1 MRIPRTLQAG
11 LLIAA
16 AVVLGLL
23 AVQGTYALWNASTST
38 APGAVSSASFDV
50 SLTGSPSGNVTNM
63 TVPGGAATINLTQSA
78 TLAPGTAAYAS
89 VAAGNNTNAGGTFST
104 TITAENPGLLPAGSG
119 TLSQYVK
126 VNGKFASTAA
136 TCGTTGYTEISTV
149 APLTSAAVPKG
160 TGTVLCLQ
168 VTLDPAT
175 PPAMKGKAVNIS
187 LTLTARQLCG
197 VPGGC

>member
-1 MRIPRTLQAG
+1 MRIPRALRAG

-38 APGAVSSASFDV
+38 APGTVSSASFDV
-50 SLTGSPSGNVTNM
+50 SLTASPSGNVTNM
-63 TVPGGAATINLTQSA
+63 TIPGGAATINLAQPT
-78 TLAPGTAAYAS
+78 TLTPGTSAYVS
-89 VAAGNNTNAGGTFST
+89 VAAGNNTNAGGTFNT
-104 TITAENPGLLPAGSG
+104 TITAENPSLLPAGSG

-126 VNGKFASTAA
+126 VNGKFTATAA
-136 TCGTTGYTEISTV
+136 TCGTTGYTAITTV
-149 APLTSAAVPKG
+149 TGLTSAAVPKG

-175 PPAMKGKAVNIS
+175 PSAMKGKAVNIS